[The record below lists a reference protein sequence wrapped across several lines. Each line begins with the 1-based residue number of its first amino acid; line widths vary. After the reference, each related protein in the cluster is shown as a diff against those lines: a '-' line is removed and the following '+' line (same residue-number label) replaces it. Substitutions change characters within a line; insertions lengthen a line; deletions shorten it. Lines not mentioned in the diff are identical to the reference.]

1 MTKAEREAEALQ
13 RRKEEVERKQK
24 ELKDLEK
31 QRNKFLSDA
40 RKSDRDRRD
49 RDYRRDRDRRS
60 RSRSRTRSKE
70 REERRNER
78 IAEKDK
84 ERMQEA
90 IKTRYLGNFYFLGTE
105 KFCQNFYFWLGQG
118 RVLDKHVAT
127 KDGMG
132 SVRKSQIGGFLNFLR
147 IGSDRKKVRFSVPFP
162 VSYASGFRN
171 SCYCFLKRVNVNLV
185 FTIKF

>member
-1 MTKAEREAEALQ
+1 LTKAEREAEALQ

-78 IAEKDK
+78 IAEKDR

-90 IKTRYLGNFYFLGTE
+90 IKTRYLGIFNFIFFKE
-105 KFCQNFYFWLGQG
+105 KILP
-118 RVLDKHVAT
+118 
-127 KDGMG
+127 
-132 SVRKSQIGGFLNFLR
+132 GFLL
-147 IGSDRKKVRFSVPFP
+147 IVRAGTSFGQALVLVFSLIF
-162 VSYASGFRN
+162 
-171 SCYCFLKRVNVNLV
+171 CFLKS
-185 FTIKF
+185 FFF